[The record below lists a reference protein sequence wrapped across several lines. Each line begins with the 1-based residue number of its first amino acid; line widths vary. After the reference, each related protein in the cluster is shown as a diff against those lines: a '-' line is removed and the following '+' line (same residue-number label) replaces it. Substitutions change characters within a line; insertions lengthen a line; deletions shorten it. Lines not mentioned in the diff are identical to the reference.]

1 MNLKIEYT
9 SYYERQLGKLFKK
22 YNEDELE
29 SKVNHILKAISTQE
43 FDKDMHP
50 HKIYWH
56 RRQKYVIDCHIEG
69 NLIVLYS
76 LKGSIA
82 VIEAIGTHGDLGI
95 KESFNSDD
103 IVDKHLL
110 ELMESVV

>member
-56 RRQKYVIDCHIEG
+56 RKKKYVIDCHIEG

-76 LKGSIA
+76 LEGNIA

-110 ELMESVV
+110 ELMKGIV

>member
-22 YNEDELE
+22 YNEDKLE

-56 RRQKYVIDCHIEG
+56 RKKKYVIDCHIEG

-76 LKGSIA
+76 LKGNVA

-110 ELMESVV
+110 KLM

>member
-22 YNEDELE
+22 YNEDEFE
-29 SKVNHILKAISTQE
+29 SKVNHILKVISTQE

-56 RRQKYVIDCHIEG
+56 RKKKYVIDCHIEG

-76 LKGSIA
+76 LKGNIA

>member
-56 RRQKYVIDCHIEG
+56 RKKKYVIDCHIEG
-69 NLIVLYS
+69 NLIILYS
-76 LKGSIA
+76 LKGNTA
-82 VIEAIGTHGDLGI
+82 VIEAIGTHGELGI
-95 KESFNSDD
+95 KESFNIDD
-103 IVDKHLL
+103 TVDKQLV
-110 ELMESVV
+110 ELAEIV